1 MALFRSAHDALRF
14 AYNFNGTNVTRTL
27 IGEIPKGT
35 GKGLGGLDG
44 AAEAGN
50 IKRIVC
56 SKGSLVEA
64 LVIANFSP
72 HIIPRSI
79 SKGWYVSLG
88 WISAIR
94 YLARLTEERCFCGV
108 GDEVYRGKIVA
119 KVFGRERESITDI
132 GMSAS
137 VSRATAYRHF
147 KKVKKYILGGRT
159 GDKGI
164 FQKSMELLDEEFSKM
179 GIVGNE
185 DD

>member
-1 MALFRSAHDALRF
+1 MFLFKSAYDALLF

-50 IKRIVC
+50 IKRIVS
-56 SKGSLVEA
+56 SKGADVESVVVA
-64 LVIANFSP
+64 KFAP

-94 YLARLTEERCFCGV
+94 HLARITEERCFCGA
-108 GDEVYRGKIVA
+108 GDDEYRGKIIA

-132 GMSAS
+132 GLSAS
-137 VSRATAYRHF
+137 VPRATAYRHF
-147 KKVKKYILGGRT
+147 KKARKYILGGRT
-159 GDKGI
+159 GEKGI
-164 FQKSMELLDEEFSKM
+164 FQKAMEKLDEEFTKK

-185 DD
+185 D

>member
-1 MALFRSAHDALRF
+1 MAIFKSAYDALTF
-14 AYNFNGTNVTRTL
+14 AYNFNGTNCTHAM

-56 SKGSLVEA
+56 SKGADVEA
-64 LVIANFSP
+64 VVVAKFAP

-79 SKGWYVSLG
+79 SKGWYVSIG
-88 WISAIR
+88 WLSAIR
-94 YLARLTEERCFCGV
+94 HLARLAEKKCFAGS
-108 GDEVYRGKIVA
+108 GDEEYRGRIIA
-119 KVFGRERESITDI
+119 KVFGREKEAITDI
-132 GMSAS
+132 GEKAS
-137 VSRATAYRHF
+137 IPRATAYRHF
-147 KKVKKYILGGRT
+147 KAARRYILGGRT

-164 FQKSMELLDEEFSKM
+164 LQTAIDAIDDEFRMM